1 MNIDKYQAAADVQL
15 QANRLAQDALAPY
28 WDSVVEIAKADD
40 MIEALNE
47 HALCIEDTGELTLA
61 IGGPGVWLLP
71 TGVLA
76 AAWWGP
82 RVYAPPIT
90 AEQEDAAETVVD
102 YIAELRS
109 EGLLS

>member
-1 MNIDKYQAAADVQL
+1 MDIKKYEAAAEVQRE
-15 QANRLAQDALAPY
+15 ANALAQKALEPY
-28 WDSVVEIAKADD
+28 WESVVEIAKAEDT
-40 MIEALNE
+40 IEALNE

-90 AEQEDAAETVVD
+90 AEQEDAAEKVVD

>member
-1 MNIDKYQAAADVQL
+1 MDIDKYKAAADVQHE
-15 QANRLAQDALAPY
+15 ANRLAQDALAPY
-28 WDSVVEIAKADD
+28 WESVVEMARAEDTL
-40 MIEALNE
+40 EAINE

-82 RVYAPPIT
+82 RVYAPPQT
-90 AEQEDAAETVVD
+90 DEQFRAAEKVLD

>member
-1 MNIDKYQAAADVQL
+1 MDIEKYEAAAQVQH
-15 QANRLAQDALAPY
+15 QANRLAQDALEPY
-28 WDSVVEIAKADD
+28 WDSVVEIANAED

-76 AAWWGP
+76 GAWWGP

-90 AEQEDAAETVVD
+90 AEHEDAAEKVLD